1 MGDLD
6 LTDLA
11 TRAADGDRDAL
22 EVLCRETQHLVY
34 RLSLRF
40 YSRRPDAEDVTQDI
54 MVKVIT
60 NLGSFEGRAKF
71 TTWVYTIAS
80 RHLLASKRKLVESSV
95 GGAEPFG
102 QWLDA
107 NLPGTEPEIGSD
119 IEYQELCSEIRLGCT
134 HGMLLCLSRDLR
146 IAYLLGDLVGFTAVE
161 AAEVLDIAPAAFRQ
175 RLARARRTMRS
186 VIENRC
192 GLMSEANPCR
202 CSIQIRP
209 SISAGILDPKKLSF
223 TKHPGVDTPVT
234 VDSLSRAA
242 DQLDTA
248 TAVAEIFRAQPDYA
262 APEEIWAGLQ
272 RACPDLLAP

>member
-1 MGDLD
+1 VSDLD

-11 TRAADGDRDAL
+11 AKAASGDRDAL

-40 YSRRPDAEDVTQDI
+40 YSSRSDAEDATQDI

-60 NLGSFEGRAKF
+60 NLGGFEGRAKF

-80 RHLLASKRKLVESSV
+80 RHLIASKRKAVEDSV
-95 GGAEPFG
+95 AGAEPFG

-107 NLPGTEPEIGSD
+107 NLGGAEPDIGSD

-146 IAYLLGDLVGFTAVE
+146 IAYLLGDLIGFTAVE
-161 AAEVLDIAPAAFRQ
+161 AAQVLEITPAAFRQ
-175 RLARARRTMRS
+175 RLARARRIMRS

-192 GLMSEANPCR
+192 GLMSESNPCR

-209 SISAGILDPKKLSF
+209 SVSAGILDPDNLTF
-223 TKHPGVDTPVT
+223 TKHSGVGKPVS
-234 VDSLSRAA
+234 VESLSRAA
-242 DQLDTA
+242 GQLDMA
-248 TAVAEIFRAQPDYA
+248 VAVAEIFRAQPDYA
-262 APEEIWAGLQ
+262 APEEVWANLQ